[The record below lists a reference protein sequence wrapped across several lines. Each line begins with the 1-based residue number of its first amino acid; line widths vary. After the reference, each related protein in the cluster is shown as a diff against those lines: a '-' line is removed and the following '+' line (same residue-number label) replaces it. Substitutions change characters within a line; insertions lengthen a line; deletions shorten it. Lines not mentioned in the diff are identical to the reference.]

1 VTDSTYLV
9 HGVFWDGPAADRPG
23 ANGGTPHLRL
33 QHNGGGFSEVP
44 LAAGTRLGFRMSE
57 SGKFCLGHHKVH
69 SASERDH
76 VLCPDQAVAVK
87 GNQCERCFVVD
98 DSRLIHDFHR
108 GGRVPPGLRAYLSQQ
123 HWLYIATF
131 ADGASKVG
139 TASNLRK
146 WNRLAEQGAVVARY
160 VARADDGRIVRVLED
175 MVSREAG
182 LPQQIRSAAKAA
194 ALTEPSP
201 AVGLDARN
209 KQLAGEVRSLLA
221 GAAVGGFAV
230 VDEQW
235 IRPSQAD
242 PVSVPGSGLRH
253 AYPHD
258 FSEGVHG
265 FRISSLNGGYALAS
279 IEGSELEFVVSLG
292 LLKARRIELGNHR
305 SEVPAVQESLF

>member
-1 VTDSTYLV
+1 MTDSTYLV
-9 HGVFWDGPAADRPG
+9 HGVFWDGLPAAQPG
-23 ANGGTPHLRL
+23 ADGGTPHLRL
-33 QHNGGGFSEVP
+33 QHSGGGFTEVP
-44 LAAGTRLGFRMSE
+44 LAAGTHLGFRLSE

-76 VLCPDQAVAVK
+76 VLCPSQAPAVK
-87 GNQCERCFVVD
+87 GNQCERCFMVD

-123 HWLYIATF
+123 HWLYVATF

-175 MVSREAG
+175 MVSRVAG
-182 LPQQIRSAAKAA
+182 LPQQIRSVAKAA
-194 ALTEPSP
+194 ALTGPSP

-209 KQLAGEVRSLLA
+209 KVLAGEVRALLT
-221 GAAVGGFAV
+221 GAALDGFAV

-235 IRPSQAD
+235 VRPSQAD
-242 PVSVPGSGLRH
+242 PVSLPGPTLRH
-253 AYPHD
+253 SYPHD
-258 FSEGVHG
+258 LSQGVHG
-265 FRISSLNGGYALAS
+265 FRISSLSGGYALAA

-292 LLKARRIELGNHR
+292 LLKARKIELGNHR
-305 SEVPAVQESLF
+305 SEVPAGQESLF